1 MKQIQ
6 RIYAASQGRYGSPR
20 VHEALRREGL
30 AIGKKRVARLMQEAG
45 IAGRVATLYR
55 RSPGTTRFYE
65 RHQNLRLDL
74 PPPAGIDQVWV
85 GDLTYIRV
93 GRHWRYLAVVMD
105 LYSRR
110 VISWSLGER
119 KTADLTW
126 RALRQALRR
135 RQPPPGLLFHT
146 DRGVEYGAHLIQQ
159 ELVRHGIRSSMN
171 RPGCCTDNGHMESF
185 FHSLKAEAIHGVSFS
200 TEAELRRELN
210 HYIGQ
215 FYNHRR
221 LHSAL
226 GYRTPVEYEKRIA

>member
-1 MKQIQ
+1 MKQI
-6 RIYAASQGRYGSPR
+6 ASVHTGSHGRYGSPR
-20 VHEALRREGL
+20 IHQALARAGVRVGR
-30 AIGKKRVARLMQEAG
+30 KRVARLMQEAG

-65 RHQNLRLDL
+65 RHQNLRLEL
-74 PPPAGIDQVWV
+74 PPPTGIDQVWV

-93 GRHWRYLAVVMD
+93 GSAWRYLAVVMD

-110 VISWSLGER
+110 VIGWALGER
-119 KTADLTW
+119 KSAELTW

-135 RQPPPGLLFHT
+135 RAPSPGLLFHT

-159 ELVRHGIRSSMN
+159 ELARHGIRSSMN

-185 FHSLKAEAIHGVSFS
+185 FHSLKAEAIHGLRFTS
-200 TEAELRRELN
+200 EAELRHELN

>member
-1 MKQIQ
+1 MKQIVSVHAGS
-6 RIYAASQGRYGSPR
+6 RGRYGSPR
-20 VHEALRREGL
+20 IHQALAREG
-30 AIGKKRVARLMQEAG
+30 IGVGRKRVARLMQEAG

-65 RHQNLRLDL
+65 RHQNLRLEL
-74 PPPAGIDQVWV
+74 PPPTGIDQVWV
-85 GDLTYIRV
+85 GDLTYIKV
-93 GRHWRYLAVVMD
+93 GEAWRYLAVVMD

-110 VISWSLGER
+110 VIGWALGER
-119 KTADLTW
+119 KSAELTL

-135 RQPPPGLLFHT
+135 RAPRPGLLFHT

-159 ELVRHGIRSSMN
+159 ELARHGLRSSMN

-185 FHSLKAEAIHGVSFS
+185 FHSLKAEAIHGLRFDS
-200 TEAELRRELN
+200 EAELRHALN
-210 HYIGQ
+210 QYIGQ